1 MLVKFGKC
9 VHSAYPIKNFS
20 FNSLSPENSL
30 LTPVKNSIIQALSF
44 SDVTRIFGRSCQNV
58 LLSFRENKFMQQYN
72 TLGGDKGE
80 LETLVSIFGA
90 ECVFPEGG
98 GHDLEYD
105 VGAPSGAHLVLDH
118 KTRRQRLIWKQ
129 ERCIQKIN
137 KRYRISSHFLK
148 CVVINFVRGP
158 LVCHMQLDFM
168 LIIGLSCHNQ
178 NEKNFMRCLK
188 TTPCPAAHRL

>member
-98 GHDLEYD
+98 G
-105 VGAPSGAHLVLDH
+105 A
-118 KTRRQRLIWKQ
+118 RL
-129 ERCIQKIN
+129 
-137 KRYRISSHFLK
+137 RI
-148 CVVINFVRGP
+148 
-158 LVCHMQLDFM
+158 
-168 LIIGLSCHNQ
+168 
-178 NEKNFMRCLK
+178 
-188 TTPCPAAHRL
+188 